1 MAQLG
6 FSLACLSHTGARE
19 VGELNVSVGTWLVLG
34 SIEVP
39 VLVNEGLFVRSETGM
54 ARICA
59 NRAVVLV

>member
-19 VGELNVSVGTWLVLG
+19 VGELNVGVGTWLVPG
-34 SIEVP
+34 SIELP

-54 ARICA
+54 TRICA